1 MTTKDIYLATLGA
14 NSVVPTN
21 HGIVK
26 IRDDGFVY
34 KPEWEEKDD
43 DGWTPAADFGYV
55 ISREI
60 TEGPFPHGEELFQMF
75 LKIIRD

>member
-1 MTTKDIYLATLGA
+1 MKTKNVYLATLGT

-34 KPEWEEKDD
+34 KPEWEEDDD
-43 DGWTPAADFGYV
+43 DGWTPVEDFGYV
-55 ISREI
+55 MSRDI
-60 TEGPFPHGEELFQMF
+60 TEGPFPYGDELFQMF